1 MMRYSEAL
9 AQFKIW
15 LETEATRD
23 LREAIHKYHQLYVY
37 WKIEKDIENG

>member
-1 MMRYSEAL
+1 MMRDSEAL

-15 LETEATRD
+15 LDTEATRD
-23 LREAIHKYHQLYVY
+23 QREAIHKYHQLYVY